1 MATRVLV
8 QGRGRAGAQPSSHP
22 RPPPSLSPPSALAP
36 TQHRLI
42 ATSRSQKEAH
52 DEEHEEAREQARL
65 DRTLLPHTRW
75 LLPCAPDARRTP
87 TVRCTHTA
95 RSPHADCTHTC
106 TPACTPTH
114 SHRTPTY
121 SLAQVRLIQRALLGE
136 DTRDEALEETKLV
149 TPIKKKEGGRHVHQ
163 PVDEGGPNALSS
175 TTARQP
181 TSLVGR
187 TRLLLV
193 AALHTLRRRASPPDL
208 HVEVVVLP
216 SARLPKLQAHSCVLP
231 TGRRSGSGRRDRHLQ
246 EEEAAGAVRVRWTS
260 QEEGVPAPP
269 AWPKCPGS
277 ALLALCLPEKRTCSR
292 SLLAAGVAPKRPLHR
307 PARLCCSG
315 LPLRA

>member
-1 MATRVLV
+1 MSRHASTAPCCPTLGGCFRVHLTP
-8 QGRGRAGAQPSSHP
+8 AAHP
-22 RPPPSLSPPSALAP
+22 LYAARTLHVRYMPTARTPARPPACPP
-36 TQHRLI
+36 
-42 ATSRSQKEAH
+42 
-52 DEEHEEAREQARL
+52 AR
-65 DRTLLPHTRW
+65 PHT
-75 LLPCAPDARRTP
+75 P
-87 TVRCTHTA
+87 T
-95 RSPHADCTHTC
+95 D
-106 TPACTPTH
+106 
-114 SHRTPTY
+114 RTPTY

-193 AALHTLRRRASPPDL
+193 AALHTLRRRARALQISTSRL
-208 HVEVVVLP
+208 WFYRQRACP
-216 SARLPKLQAHSCVLP
+216 SFRLIPACEP
-231 TGRRSGSGRRDRHLQ
+231 TGRRGGSGRRDRHLQ

-277 ALLALCLPEKRTCSR
+277 ALLALCLPWE
-292 SLLAAGVAPKRPLHR
+292 AHM
-307 PARLCCSG
+307 
-315 LPLRA
+315 

>member
-1 MATRVLV
+1 MSGDPSAGSRTRKSW
-8 QGRGRAGAQPSSHP
+8 RAAQLTPTSTSFSLPALRSRSDPAPPHR
-22 RPPPSLSPPSALAP
+22 RPPLP
-36 TQHRLI
+36 QE
-42 ATSRSQKEAH
+42 EAH
-52 DEEHEEAREQARL
+52 EEEHEEAREQARL

-95 RSPHADCTHTC
+95 RSLHADCTHTC

-136 DTRDEALEETKLV
+136 EARDEALEETKLV

-163 PVDEGGPNALSS
+163 PVDEGGPNALRS

-193 AALHTLRRRASPPDL
+193 AALHTLRRRARALQISTSRF
-208 HVEVVVLP
+208 VVLP
-216 SARLPKLQAHSCVLP
+216 SARLPKLQAHSCVR
-231 TGRRSGSGRRDRHLQ
+231 THRS
-246 EEEAAGAVRVRWTS
+246 T
-260 QEEGVPAPP
+260 
-269 AWPKCPGS
+269 
-277 ALLALCLPEKRTCSR
+277 
-292 SLLAAGVAPKRPLHR
+292 
-307 PARLCCSG
+307 
-315 LPLRA
+315 